1 MTKFEI
7 MQIVANNHNRLAQI
21 MVNGDNAIMMG
32 DTIKELR
39 SLVLELQKDIDSE
52 QSDEVSEDGKS

>member
-1 MTKFEI
+1 MTKYEI
-7 MQIVANNHNRLAQI
+7 LQIVANNHNRLTQI

-39 SLVLELQKDIDSE
+39 SLVLELQKDVDSE
-52 QSDEVSEDGKS
+52 QSKETLEDGKG